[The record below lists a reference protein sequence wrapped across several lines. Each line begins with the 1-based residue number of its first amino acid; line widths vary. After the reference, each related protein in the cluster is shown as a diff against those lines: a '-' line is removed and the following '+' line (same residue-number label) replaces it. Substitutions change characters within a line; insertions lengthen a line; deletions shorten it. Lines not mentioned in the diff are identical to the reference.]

1 MFRLS
6 GGDGGADL
14 CAESGGH
21 YGHQN
26 RRRKIH
32 ETLGNPAEIQ
42 GKSMEIWILRWIWME
57 KIKELQ
63 DFPTS
68 HGYQRTIDR
77 AERKAGDNDK
87 NDGSFHGND
96 DNPDDNV
103 DGTW

>member
-1 MFRLS
+1 
-6 GGDGGADL
+6 
-14 CAESGGH
+14 
-21 YGHQN
+21 
-26 RRRKIH
+26 
-32 ETLGNPAEIQ
+32 
-42 GKSMEIWILRWIWME
+42 ME
-57 KIKELQ
+57 KNKELQ

>member
-1 MFRLS
+1 
-6 GGDGGADL
+6 
-14 CAESGGH
+14 
-21 YGHQN
+21 
-26 RRRKIH
+26 
-32 ETLGNPAEIQ
+32 
-42 GKSMEIWILRWIWME
+42 ME
-57 KIKELQ
+57 KIKELV